1 MVFLEAGVRNFCDCV
16 ASNVHC
22 FGMKGY
28 IYPDQRECWWSADGC
43 ANCMYMKQK
52 WRDSSSSYS
61 LRQTCRWTR
70 SLVWRVVPVTSG

>member
-52 WRDSSSSYS
+52 WRGPI
-61 LRQTCRWTR
+61 LLGR
-70 SLVWRVVPVTSG
+70 LVAGPGVLSGVSFP